1 MLKRKEILVILIIF
15 LGILSRLIPHP
26 PNFTALASIALF
38 SGTYLKNKYL
48 SFLIPFIIMIV
59 SDTLLGLPKSGAV
72 YLSFVIIT
80 LLGHTLHKNRTKIKI
95 LNLSIVSSI
104 LFFVITNFFVFIQS
118 ELYPNSITGI
128 IECYVLAIPFFTNTL
143 LSTIIYSF
151 ILFISFEKVQ
161 TTALIKLKQ

>member
-80 LLGHTLHKNRTKIKI
+80 LLGHTLHK
-95 LNLSIVSSI
+95 
-104 LFFVITNFFVFIQS
+104 
-118 ELYPNSITGI
+118 
-128 IECYVLAIPFFTNTL
+128 IE
-143 LSTIIYSF
+143 
-151 ILFISFEKVQ
+151 Q
-161 TTALIKLKQ
+161 KLKY